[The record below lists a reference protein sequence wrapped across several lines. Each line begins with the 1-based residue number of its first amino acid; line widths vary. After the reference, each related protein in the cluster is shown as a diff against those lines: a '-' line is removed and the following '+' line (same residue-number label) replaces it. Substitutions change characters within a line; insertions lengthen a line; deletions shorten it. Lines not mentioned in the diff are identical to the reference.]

1 VTTAG
6 IVCDQQIITM
16 DWTATMI
23 AAGGGPATEYP
34 LDGEDI
40 EDLSVD
46 EHEEATLPMRTRKNS
61 MSYAN
66 S

>member
-1 VTTAG
+1 
-6 IVCDQQIITM
+6 
-16 DWTATMI
+16 MI

-61 MSYAN
+61 MSRAN